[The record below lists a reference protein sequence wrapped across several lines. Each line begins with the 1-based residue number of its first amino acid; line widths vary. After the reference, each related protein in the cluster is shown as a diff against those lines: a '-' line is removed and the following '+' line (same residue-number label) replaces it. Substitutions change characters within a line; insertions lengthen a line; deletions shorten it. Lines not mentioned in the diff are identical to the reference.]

1 VNGPPLPAAG
11 EVQILFAPL
20 HLDRE
25 ELNRR
30 ERFLATDEIRRAN
43 RLLDRRARDRFV
55 SGRGFLRKSLAAYV
69 GLLPE
74 ELRFGLGADGKP
86 YLLDEF
92 CARTLRFNLAHSGDL
107 AVLAVTTGHEVG
119 IDLERIRDDLPF
131 REMAQRF
138 FSPRERAEL
147 FSLSPESQ
155 LAAFYRCWTRKEAY
169 LKGCGTGFSHPADTL
184 DVSLLPNHPP
194 ALVMHRTSPGEPARW
209 RLVDIPAPEGYCAT
223 LAFEGEAPV
232 INVNTMT

>member
-1 VNGPPLPAAG
+1 VNGTPLPAAG

-20 HLDRE
+20 HLDRGD
-25 ELNRR
+25 LALQ
-30 ERFLATDEIRRAN
+30 ERFLATDEILRAD

-55 SGRGFLRKSLAAYV
+55 AGRGFLRESLAAYV
-69 GLLPE
+69 GLQPKG
-74 ELRFGLGADGKP
+74 LRFCHGADGKP

-92 CARTLRFNLAHSGDL
+92 GAGTLRFNLAHSGDL
-107 AVLAVTTGHEVG
+107 AVLAIAVGREVG
-119 IDLERIRDDLPF
+119 IDLEKVRDDLSF

-138 FSPRERAEL
+138 LSNRERAEL
-147 FSLSPESQ
+147 FRLPPDCQ

-169 LKGCGTGFSHPADTL
+169 LKGCGTGFSQPADIF
-184 DVSLLPNHPP
+184 DVSLLPNRPP

-223 LAFEGEAPV
+223 LAIEGEAPV
-232 INVNTMT
+232 LRMLP